1 MKNSSTL
8 DSLNLTLAL
17 SDAVYNATKEA
28 IDEVSKEAVSKVKK
42 NSPRRS
48 NGGTYAKGWAKQ
60 ITAGRL
66 TYGATVYGKSGTYQL
81 AHLLENG
88 HATRNGG
95 RTKAIAHI
103 EPVDE
108 WAAEELP
115 KRIMQ
120 KLEEM
125 KI

>member
-8 DSLNLTLAL
+8 DDLNLMVTMG
-17 SDAVYNATKEA
+17 DAIYNATKEA
-28 IDEVSKEAVSKVKK
+28 IDEVSKEAVAKVKK

-48 NGGTYAKGWAKQ
+48 GTYSKGWAKQ
-60 ITAGRL
+60 ITQGRL
-66 TYGATVYGKSGTYQL
+66 TYGATVYGKSGTYQI

-108 WAAEELP
+108 WVAEELP
-115 KRIMQ
+115 KRIQ
-120 KLEEM
+120 EKLEDM